1 MYIKSLRI
9 QNIKSFEDS
18 KEIEFQY
25 PGKEQK
31 LKVRYPNINLLLG
44 NNGSGKTTVLKAIAM
59 AALGPAIGDSNL
71 PTFKLIRKTR
81 DHSETKTGE
90 ISASFS
96 LNKQDHNTKH
106 ANKSPLE
113 CRIEINKIGEIERLT
128 SNIQNFDIEFDRWK
142 PIFSSDNDAFFFVG
156 YGATRRVES
165 RERIDPGA
173 RQASSFARAQ
183 RIRSLF
189 EDSYSLYPLT
199 IWLPALQIE
208 NPGRY
213 RQVFGLLNKLLS
225 DTTYTF
231 TGEMEQGEYVFAT
244 KSVQVPFP
252 ALSDGYRTF
261 IGWLGDLLYHIVN
274 TCPKGKKLVEN
285 QGMVMLDEVD
295 LHLHPKWQMTI
306 LPRLSR
312 TLPKLQFMVT
322 SHSPLVVGSLERF
335 NILFLRNSGSGTKA
349 VRIDVGI
356 HGLDADQILISD
368 FFGLNSTRA
377 DEKDRQLKELT
388 KKAVLGDKDSALAML
403 EEMSKGLENNAL

>member
-1 MYIKSLRI
+1 MYIRSLRI

-18 KEIEFQY
+18 KEVEFQY
-25 PGKEQK
+25 PGKENES
-31 LKVRYPNINLLLG
+31 KVRYPNINLLLG

-59 AALGPAIGDSNL
+59 TALGPAIGDSNL
-71 PTFKLIRKTR
+71 PTFKLIRKLK
-81 DHSETKTGE
+81 DYPESKTGN
-90 ISASFS
+90 ISASFE
-96 LNKQDHNTKH
+96 LNNQDHEGRFKDDR
-106 ANKSPLE
+106 PLD
-113 CRIEINKIGEIERLT
+113 CRVEINKIGEIERLT
-128 SNIQNFDIEFDRWK
+128 SNIQDFDLEFNRWK

-173 RQASSFARAQ
+173 RQTSSFLRAQ

-199 IWLPALQIE
+199 IWLPALKKK

-213 RQVFGLLNKLLS
+213 KQVFDLMNELLS
-225 DTTYTF
+225 DTNYMF
-231 TGEMEQGEYVFAT
+231 TGEMEQGEFVFTT
-244 KSVQVPFP
+244 KSVQVSFP

-261 IGWLGDLLYHIVN
+261 IGWLGDLLYHIVS

-306 LPRLSR
+306 LPRLSK
-312 TLPKLQFMVT
+312 TLPNLQFIVT

-335 NILFLRNSGSGTKA
+335 NILFLKSSGHGTKP
-349 VRIDVGI
+349 IKLDVGV

-368 FFGLNSTRA
+368 FFGLSSTRA
-377 DEKDRQLKELT
+377 DEKERRLKELS

-403 EEMSKGLENNAL
+403 EEMSKGLEDKYL